1 MNVAIL
7 GAQAREEKYAYK
19 AFKLSKSKGHTVY
32 PVNPCLKEIEGE
44 KVYPSLADIT
54 DKIDTLTL
62 YVSPARSE
70 ELTDEILA
78 LKPKRI
84 IFNPGAENDALA
96 SAAQAQGIKA
106 VYACMLVLLST
117 NQF

>member
-19 AFKLSKSKGHTVY
+19 ALKSLEQKGHTPY
-32 PVNPCLKEIEGE
+32 PVNPCLKKIENYS
-44 KVYPSLADIT
+44 VYPTLADIS
-54 DKIDTLTL
+54 DKIDTVTL
-62 YVSPARSE
+62 YVGKEKSDE
-70 ELTDEILA
+70 MTDQILA
-78 LKPKRI
+78 LKPRRI
-84 IFNPGAENDALA
+84 IFNPGAENDELA
-96 SAAQAQGIKA
+96 SAAQAQGIEA